1 MQKIREGTF
10 SLSAT
15 KKGKAEG
22 LERKYLSVKEK
33 EEPTYKKELN
43 KVEAKVIPQGPS
55 IQIQPKKEKVHEK
68 NPYEQLINGRLQ
80 NSVNESPNG
89 MPSVTFEAKEL
100 FD

>member
-55 IQIQPKKEKVHEK
+55 IQI
-68 NPYEQLINGRLQ
+68 
-80 NSVNESPNG
+80 
-89 MPSVTFEAKEL
+89 
-100 FD
+100 